1 MRDGA
6 AAHDVEDL
14 EISWFE
20 AVLCIDEEESS
31 THPISKI
38 FRLVVAIASQGFTE
52 QTVTYCFLSHRYFI
66 ISGPH
71 DSLLPIP

>member
-6 AAHDVEDL
+6 AAHNVEDL

-20 AVLCIDEEESS
+20 AVLCIDKEESS

-38 FRLVVAIASQGFTE
+38 FRLAVAIASQGFTE
-52 QTVTYCFLSHRYFI
+52 
-66 ISGPH
+66 
-71 DSLLPIP
+71 